1 MSLNKKSQQPNV
13 RALAKEVLL
22 RIEHAGQYSNL
33 ALDTAICRSHLSGAD
48 RSLLTALVYGVTER
62 RLTLDYI
69 IDALANCKGNDIDAE
84 TRTALRLGIL
94 QIGYM
99 DRIPA
104 HAAVNE
110 SVRLAPHKSA
120 GFVNAILRTYLRR
133 DGQIPFPDRKKDPLL
148 YLSVSTSVPLPLCR
162 RMADIFGLE
171 KAETI
176 LASSLSCD
184 KSGADVRVNTLKIT
198 PEALEK
204 ELKSLDI
211 SVSTLEGLPEGLH
224 LCPPGTG
231 SDAFHAGLF
240 TVQDTASQY
249 ACAVLD
255 PQPGQIMIDAC
266 ACPGSKSFTAAMRMK
281 NRGHIYACDLHENKL
296 SLVHD
301 GAKRLGITI
310 LETVCADGRIERPQ
324 WKESADRVL
333 CDVPCSGYGVI
344 AKKPEIRYKDPA
356 DTVKL
361 PGVQYAILQ
370 NCSGYLKKGG
380 RLVYSTCTLLPE
392 ENQDVVKRFL
402 SENPSFRPEAFT
414 VGHYNA
420 PGGMLLLTPDQG
432 SDGFFIA
439 CMTKQ

>member
-1 MSLNKKSQQPNV
+1 MSQRQKSQEPNV
-13 RALAKEVLL
+13 RELAKEVLL
-22 RIEHAGQYSNL
+22 RIEHAQQYSNL
-33 ALDTAICRSHLSGAD
+33 ALDTAICRSHLTGAD
-48 RSLLTALVYGVTER
+48 RALLTAFVYGVTER

-69 IDALANCKGNDIDAE
+69 IDTLANCKSTDIDAQ

-110 SVRLAPHKSA
+110 SVRLAPRRSA
-120 GFVNAILRTYLRR
+120 GFVNAILRTYLRCH
-133 DGQIPFPDRKKDPLL
+133 GQIPFPDREKDPLL

-171 KAETI
+171 KAEAI

-184 KSGADVRVNTLKIT
+184 KKGADVRVNTLKIS
-198 PEALEK
+198 PRALE
-204 ELKSLDI
+204 EMLQGLDI
-211 SVSTLEGLPEGLH
+211 SVSALQGLPQGLH

-231 SDAFHAGLF
+231 SEAFRNGLF

-255 PQPGQIMIDAC
+255 PQPDQTMIDAC
-266 ACPGSKSFTAAMRMK
+266 ACPGSKSFTCAMLMK

-296 SLVHD
+296 SLVQN

-324 WKESADRVL
+324 WRESADRVL

-370 NCSGYLKKGG
+370 NCSRYLKKGG

-392 ENQDVVKRFL
+392 ENQDVVQHFL
-402 SENPSFRPEAFT
+402 SENPSFQLQAFT
-414 VGHYNA
+414 VGPYHA
-420 PGGMLLLTPDQG
+420 PDGMLLLTPDQG

-439 CMTKQ
+439 CMTRQ